1 MDIALQ
7 EAEESDGLALIM
19 PRDTDSTDALQQKK
33 DLLNSMNNDA
43 GNRLK
48 RKQSRRQRRAA
59 KAKEEPEAD
68 LEADKMLKDLK

>member
-43 GNRLK
+43 GNRL
-48 RKQSRRQRRAA
+48 
-59 KAKEEPEAD
+59 
-68 LEADKMLKDLK
+68 

>member
-7 EAEESDGLALIM
+7 EAEETDGLALIM
-19 PRDTDSTDALQQKK
+19 PRDTDSTDALQKKK

-48 RKQSRRQRRAA
+48 QKRSRRRRRPA

-68 LEADKMLKDLK
+68 LESDKMLKDLK

>member
-48 RKQSRRQRRAA
+48 RKQSRRLRRAA

>member
-48 RKQSRRQRRAA
+48 RKRSRRLRRAA

-68 LEADKMLKDLK
+68 LESDKMLKDLK

>member
-7 EAEESDGLALIM
+7 EAEETDGLALIM
-19 PRDTDSTDALQQKK
+19 PRDTDSTDALQKKK

-48 RKQSRRQRRAA
+48 QKRPRRRRRPD

-68 LEADKMLKDLK
+68 LESDKMLKDLK